1 MSFRLFIYYSALAGA
16 ISALVGWSLGRLTI
30 DVYDKSILNT
40 GLKGMYLAVV
50 LALALSLIDALWNGG
65 LARPLS
71 LLARVAC
78 AVVVGAF
85 AGMLGGLLSESLS
98 VMTDP
103 PADAAGEGNRWR
115 IFFTVIGYVL
125 VGLLIGASLG
135 LFDLLAALFANRA
148 IRSPTRKV
156 RNGLIGGALGG
167 LVGGVLSVLLRA
179 GWDTLFADRE
189 TELLL
194 SPSLAAFAAL
204 GLFVGL
210 LIGLTQVILKEAWLR
225 VERGFRAGRELI
237 LTSDEITIG
246 RAESCDVGLFGD
258 PNVEKLH
265 ARILRVGSDY
275 VVSDAGTPAGTYVN
289 DERIGAPRPLAA
301 GDVIRVGRCV
311 LRFGERSKR

>member
-16 ISALVGWSLGRLTI
+16 LSALVGWALGRLTI
-30 DVYDKSILNT
+30 DDKSILGT
-40 GLKGMYLAVV
+40 GFKGMA
-50 LALALSLIDALWNGG
+50 LALALAFALSLIDALWNAG

-71 LLARVAC
+71 LLARVTC
-78 AVVVGAF
+78 AVSVGAL
-85 AGMLGGLLSESLS
+85 AGLLGGLLSESLS
-98 VMTDP
+98 VLTE
-103 PADAAGEGNRWR
+103 PADAVSESNPWR
-115 IFFTVIGYVL
+115 IFFTVVGYVL

-135 LFDLLAALFANRA
+135 LFDLLAALIGNRA
-148 IRSPTRKV
+148 TRSPVRKM
-156 RNGLIGGALGG
+156 RNGIIGGALGG

-189 TELLL
+189 TERLW
-194 SPSLAAFAAL
+194 SPSAAAFVAL
-204 GLFVGL
+204 GLLIGL

-265 ARILRVGSDY
+265 ARILRVGTDY

-289 DERIGAPRPLAA
+289 DERIDGPRPLAA

-311 LRFGERSKR
+311 LRFGERSRR